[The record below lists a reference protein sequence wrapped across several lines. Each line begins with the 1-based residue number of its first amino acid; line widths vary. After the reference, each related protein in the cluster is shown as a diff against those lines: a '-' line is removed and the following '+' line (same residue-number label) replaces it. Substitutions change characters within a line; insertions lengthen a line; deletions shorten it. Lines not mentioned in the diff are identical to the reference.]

1 MTYMHT
7 LNGLLLICYREPK
20 GGRIASHGLIRSE
33 HPSQPRYALQLV
45 VCTSLPLCITCNCLS
60 ILYRLKRGV
69 EVLAIT
75 SRYLG
80 RYAHVGTRNSSSGH
94 QIVTLL

>member
-33 HPSQPRYALQLV
+33 HPSPPRYALQLV
-45 VCTSLPLCITCNCLS
+45 VHLSTSLYNM
-60 ILYRLKRGV
+60 
-69 EVLAIT
+69 
-75 SRYLG
+75 
-80 RYAHVGTRNSSSGH
+80 
-94 QIVTLL
+94 